1 MPARLRRLTTVSD
14 KRTETTLAA
23 PTECNREIL
32 RMKKNTEK
40 DKKVHAHESDD
51 DRLNW
56 RYQDKQYN
64 ESFKKWRREKQN
76 SVGFY
81 FVAKPDRLTYQDGLG
96 FINDYPE
103 AREAKAFRK
112 VLAVLGLILIYHVTV
127 DAFFTYLLPF
137 IMEKMGMNIYY
148 SIFSGQRY
156 GSSAIIMLLD
166 ILSQVLGR
174 VVPAAVLV
182 KHLEI
187 PLSVILPT
195 SITNK
200 SMFRFAAPAALLV
213 ASVCSLMSYFYD
225 RVLSVFKIDTE
236 SSYAVSGS
244 AEEIMYAVII
254 HILII
259 PIISELC
266 THGVVLQLVRQFGDG
281 TALFFASL
289 IIAASTYDIVQM
301 PFAAVTSFVA
311 GYFIIR
317 TGSVITGIIMRIVT
331 RAYIYALCCIRYY
344 TEPLYGTTVMTAFIF
359 LTLTVGLVSV
369 IWFLYNRSDRFTM
382 TIRPSYMSFSSKI
395 LEAAT
400 SIPIVIW
407 IAMTFLV
414 TAVNIKFTS

>member
-1 MPARLRRLTTVSD
+1 
-14 KRTETTLAA
+14 
-23 PTECNREIL
+23 
-32 RMKKNTEK
+32 MKKNTEK
-40 DKKVHAHESDD
+40 NKKTHTQEPDD

-64 ESFKKWRREKQN
+64 ESFKKWRKEKQN

-81 FVAKPDRLTYQDGLG
+81 FVSKPDKFTYQDGLG

-103 AREAKAFRK
+103 AREAKTFRK

-127 DAFFTYLLPF
+127 DVFFTYLLPP

-156 GSSAIIMLLD
+156 GSKTIIMLLD
-166 ILSQVLGR
+166 ILSQILGR
-174 VVPAAVLV
+174 VVPAAILV

-195 SITNK
+195 GITNK
-200 SMFRFAAPAALLV
+200 SMFRFAAPAALLI
-213 ASVCSLMSYFYD
+213 ASVCSVMAYFYHK
-225 RVLSVFKIDTE
+225 VIAVFRIDTE
-236 SSYAVSGS
+236 SSYTVSGD
-244 AEEIMYAVII
+244 AEEILYAVII

-281 TALFFASL
+281 TALFFTSL
-289 IIAASTYDIVQM
+289 IIAASTYDIVQI
-301 PFAAVTSFVA
+301 PFAVIISFAA

-331 RAYIYALCCIRYY
+331 RAYVYAFCYIKFCM
-344 TEPLYGTTVMTAFIF
+344 EPLYGTTVTTVFIF
-359 LTLTVGLVSV
+359 LALTVGLVST

-382 TIRPSYMSFSSKI
+382 TIKPSYMSFSSKI

-400 SIPIVIW
+400 SIPVVIW
-407 IAMTFLV
+407 LAITFLV

>member
-1 MPARLRRLTTVSD
+1 
-14 KRTETTLAA
+14 
-23 PTECNREIL
+23 
-32 RMKKNTEK
+32 MKKNTDK
-40 DKKVHAHESDD
+40 DKKAQTREPDD

-103 AREAKAFRK
+103 AREAKTFRK

-127 DAFFTYLLPF
+127 DAFFTYLLPSV
-137 IMEKMGMNIYY
+137 MEKMGMNIYY
-148 SIFSGQRY
+148 SVFSGQRY

-166 ILSQVLGR
+166 ILSQILGR
-174 VVPAAVLV
+174 VVPMAILV

-187 PLSVILPT
+187 PISVMLPT
-195 SITNK
+195 SVTNK

-213 ASVCSLMSYFYD
+213 ASVCSLMAYFYYK
-225 RVLSVFKIDTE
+225 VLSVFGIDTE

-244 AEEIMYAVII
+244 TEGVLYAVII

-266 THGVVLQLVRQFGDG
+266 THGVILQLVRQFGDG
-281 TALFFASL
+281 TALFFTSL
-289 IIAASTYDIVQM
+289 IIAASTYDIVQI
-301 PFAAVTSFVA
+301 PFAALTSFAA

-317 TGSVITGIIMRIVT
+317 TGSVITGIIMRTVT
-331 RAYIYALCCIRYY
+331 RAYVYAFCYIKFCMV
-344 TEPLYGTTVMTAFIF
+344 PLYGTTVMTAFML
-359 LTLTVGLVSV
+359 LTLTVGLVSTV
-369 IWFLYNRSDRFTM
+369 WFLYNRSDRFAM
-382 TIRPSYMSFSSKI
+382 TIRPSYMSFSSKL

-400 SIPIVIW
+400 SIPVVIW
-407 IAMTFLV
+407 LAMTFII
-414 TAVNIKFTS
+414 TAVNIKFIS

>member
-1 MPARLRRLTTVSD
+1 MRRTPTVCG
-14 KRTETTLAA
+14 KQTETMLAA
-23 PTECNREIL
+23 PTERNREIR

-40 DKKVHAHESDD
+40 DKKAHTHESDD

-103 AREAKAFRK
+103 EQEAKTFRK

-127 DAFFTYLLPF
+127 DIFFTYLLPPV
-137 IMEKMGMNIYY
+137 MEKMGMNIYY

-156 GSSAIIMLLD
+156 GSSTIIMVLD

-174 VVPAAVLV
+174 VVPAAILV

-187 PLSVILPT
+187 PISVMLPT
-195 SITNK
+195 SVTNK
-200 SMFRFAAPAALLV
+200 SMFRFSAPAALLV
-213 ASVCSLMSYFYD
+213 ASVCSLMAYFYN
-225 RVLSVFKIDTE
+225 RVLSVFRIDTE
-236 SSYAVSGS
+236 SSYAVSVSTEGVLYS
-244 AEEIMYAVII
+244 VII
-254 HILII
+254 QLLVI

-281 TALFFASL
+281 TALFFTSL
-289 IIAASTYDIVQM
+289 IIAASTYDVVEI

-344 TEPLYGTTVMTAFIF
+344 TEPLYGSTVITAFIL
-359 LTLTVGLVSV
+359 LTLAVGLASAV
-369 IWFLYNRSDRFTM
+369 WFLYNRSDRFTM
-382 TIRPSYMSFSSKI
+382 NVRPSYMSFSSKI

-400 SIPIVIW
+400 SIPVVIW
-407 IAMTFLV
+407 LAMTFLV